1 MFDINASS
9 INRLVIHRVIA
20 KTSKV
25 AAYATYE
32 ESLCE
37 LNPNSESVLKERLT
51 AALDK
56 SNKTFKLEIEEAS
69 DESFFS
75 YSSSLKSASDT
86 DFISISKKIA
96 DLLAKSHH
104 RANIPGGFSIILDG
118 YTAFDQYF
126 VIVVKAEYQSAF
138 TFTGNS
144 LEVLQD
150 IFLSPAKD
158 FTK

>member
-37 LNPNSESVLKERLT
+37 LNPNSEFVLKERLT

-56 SNKTFKLEIEEAS
+56 SNKTFLICNY
-69 DESFFS
+69 FN
-75 YSSSLKSASDT
+75 
-86 DFISISKKIA
+86 KKI
-96 DLLAKSHH
+96 K
-104 RANIPGGFSIILDG
+104 N
-118 YTAFDQYF
+118 
-126 VIVVKAEYQSAF
+126 
-138 TFTGNS
+138 
-144 LEVLQD
+144 
-150 IFLSPAKD
+150 IFLFPI
-158 FTK
+158 